1 MIKVHNALT
10 RAADS
15 REAGRELGAEFRAT
29 FGGSAPDAIVVFASA
44 KHDYS
49 KLLNALAD
57 EAGTE
62 TIAGASS
69 AGEFTHGERGEGF
82 VSAMAIRADE
92 MRFSVGLGLG
102 IHSDAHA
109 AAASIVKSF
118 AGLAP
123 NLGRHRSA
131 LVMADA
137 LAGHTDALVE
147 ELTARTGGNYRFFGG
162 GAGDDGRFEKT
173 HVFAG
178 RQARSDAAVALEILS
193 EKPLGIGVAHGWQ
206 PAGKPLRV
214 TESEGGRLVSLNGA
228 PAVEAFIAHAELT
241 GQRLDAQSPLP
252 FFLHNVLGIKSL
264 EGFRLRVPLTIGKD
278 GSLEC
283 AAAVPEGAIV
293 HIMQTTERSA
303 VEAAR
308 KASRS
313 ALAALGGASPAGAFV
328 FDCVATRLRL
338 GDIFEDQLAA
348 CGSELGP
355 GGFVGCN
362 TYGQIARAE
371 GQFGGFHNC
380 TAVVCALPQ

>member
-147 ELTARTGGNYRFFGG
+147 ELTARTGDSRRRTFSPGAKRARTPLWPWRSFRRSRWASGLRTGG
-162 GAGDDGRFEKT
+162 SRPANRCGL
-173 HVFAG
+173 
-178 RQARSDAAVALEILS
+178 RSQ
-193 EKPLGIGVAHGWQ
+193 K
-206 PAGKPLRV
+206 
-214 TESEGGRLVSLNGA
+214 
-228 PAVEAFIAHAELT
+228 
-241 GQRLDAQSPLP
+241 
-252 FFLHNVLGIKSL
+252 
-264 EGFRLRVPLTIGKD
+264 
-278 GSLEC
+278 
-283 AAAVPEGAIV
+283 
-293 HIMQTTERSA
+293 
-303 VEAAR
+303 
-308 KASRS
+308 
-313 ALAALGGASPAGAFV
+313 AGAWS
-328 FDCVATRLRL
+328 A
-338 GDIFEDQLAA
+338 
-348 CGSELGP
+348 
-355 GGFVGCN
+355 
-362 TYGQIARAE
+362 
-371 GQFGGFHNC
+371 
-380 TAVVCALPQ
+380 